1 MPLAPAR
8 GRKMQRIGRPEL
20 LDGSFHHHLLH
31 DRARLE
37 GYVRAVQETVRPG
50 DVVADIG
57 SGSGVLAYFARKA
70 GASRVYAIESNTHSF
85 RALGRNVRRNGVQ
98 GEVVPVLADGTE
110 WKPPVPVDVVV
121 CELMETGLLH
131 EPIVGVAQNV
141 HAWPQRP
148 RAFLP
153 KEVALLVEGVEVRE
167 DFLGYKASYP
177 GFRATGE
184 DPQLTDA
191 ATYARYDFL
200 REAPSDRVEAAF
212 TLTARRDGTLGG
224 IQLRTDTLVAP
235 GVALGASP
243 AYCTPV
249 VLTLDEPFP
258 VRAGDRLRG
267 SIRYDFA
274 YTAEPLEFELAPS

>member
-1 MPLAPAR
+1 MPA
-8 GRKMQRIGRPEL
+8 ISRPQL

-37 GYVRAVQETVRPG
+37 GFVRAVEQTVRPG

-57 SGSGVLAYFARKA
+57 SGSGVLAYFAKKA
-70 GASRVYAIESNTHSF
+70 GASRVYAVESNTHSF
-85 RALGRNVRRNGVQ
+85 RALGRNARRNGVQ
-98 GEVVPVLADGTE
+98 GDVIPILADGTE
-110 WKPPVPVDVVV
+110 WKPPVPIDVVV

-141 HAWPQRP
+141 HSWPNRP

-153 KEVALLVEGVEVRE
+153 HEVELLAEAVEVE
-167 DFLGYKASYP
+167 DDFLGYKASYP
-177 GFRATGE
+177 GFRGVVT
-184 DPQLTDA
+184 DTPLTSA

-200 REAPSDRVEAAF
+200 REAPGDRVEASF
-212 TLTARRDGTLGG
+212 TLTAQRDGTVGG
-224 IQLRTDTLVAP
+224 LQLRTDTLVAP
-235 GVALGASP
+235 GLRLGASP

-249 VLTLDEPFP
+249 ALTLDEPFT
-258 VRAGDRLRG
+258 VREGERLRG

-274 YTAEPLEFELAPS
+274 YTAEPLEFELAPA